1 MEIRLI
7 KDGNWVLK
15 RAIKYKILYRKN
27 GVIFQK
33 WNNEDIEKI
42 LGNFE
47 AQVKWFEENLN

>member
-15 RAIKYKILYRKN
+15 RAIKYTILYRKN